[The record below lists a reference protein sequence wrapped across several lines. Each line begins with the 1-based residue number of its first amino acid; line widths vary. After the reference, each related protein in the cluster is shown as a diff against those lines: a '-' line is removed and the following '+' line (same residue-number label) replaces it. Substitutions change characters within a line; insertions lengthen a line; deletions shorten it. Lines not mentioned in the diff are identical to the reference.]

1 MSHTHNVTS
10 EDRCETD
17 SGVFFIVRHFV
28 KSGMDAEYEQWL
40 KKLMFK
46 AAEFPG
52 HLGVQVIK
60 PSKGSKEFTTAVRF
74 HSAQE
79 AKDWQNSVVRKEIAA
94 EAYKYL
100 SKQEHFE
107 MRSGIDFWFTP
118 SSTAPPRWK
127 QWLLTT
133 AVIWPLSVGIPV
145 SLLPVFHYLEISN
158 IFTIYQATS
167 ALIIVGIA
175 TYWAMPWYTNLFY
188 KWLYPKS

>member
-17 SGVFFIVRHFV
+17 SGVFLIVRHFV

-79 AKDWQNSVVRKEIAA
+79 AKDWQDSVVRK
-94 EAYKYL
+94 
-100 SKQEHFE
+100 
-107 MRSGIDFWFTP
+107 
-118 SSTAPPRWK
+118 
-127 QWLLTT
+127 
-133 AVIWPLSVGIPV
+133 
-145 SLLPVFHYLEISN
+145 
-158 IFTIYQATS
+158 
-167 ALIIVGIA
+167 
-175 TYWAMPWYTNLFY
+175 
-188 KWLYPKS
+188 